1 MPILRGLLRFVL
13 IWGLTGL
20 AEPYITRGFD
30 RLARRAPKGSFL
42 EAMLLELSTSYS
54 IALVRFVALALTEFI
69 IRSSEYLFEF
79 AAALRVRPGRR

>member
-1 MPILRGLLRFVL
+1 MPLLRGVLRFVL

-20 AEPYITRGFD
+20 AEPYLTRGFD

-54 IALVRFVALALTEFI
+54 LTLVRFIALALTEFI
-69 IRSSEYLFEF
+69 IQSTEYLLWF
-79 AAALRVRPGRR
+79 AAALRVRPSRR